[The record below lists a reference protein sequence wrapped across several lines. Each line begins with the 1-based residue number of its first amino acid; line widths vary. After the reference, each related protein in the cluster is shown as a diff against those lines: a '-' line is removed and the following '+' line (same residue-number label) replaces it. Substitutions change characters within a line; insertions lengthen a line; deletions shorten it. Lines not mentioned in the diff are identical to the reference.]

1 MTNLRNS
8 HKAERLLVSAVRF
21 RYRDAASSIVF
32 TGNAPSLDQRRYNRV
47 SVEYAA
53 SLSGKA
59 YRANGT
65 ILSLSIL
72 GCRARSASPL
82 QKGEHVGLLITVPG
96 YDHPLYVSRA
106 DVQWSHG
113 NEFGMEFI
121 HMEWEGRQRLAEII
135 RAIEGTADDAPAQR
149 GEGAPS

>member
-1 MTNLRNS
+1 M
-8 HKAERLLVSAVRF
+8 
-21 RYRDAASSIVF
+21 
-32 TGNAPSLDQRRYNRV
+32 DQRRYNRV

-53 SLSGKA
+53 LLSGKA

-72 GCRARSASPL
+72 GCRARSTSPL
-82 QKGEHVGLLITVPG
+82 QKGERVGLLITVPG

-135 RAIEGTADDAPAQR
+135 RGIEGAADDAPAER
-149 GEGAPS
+149 GDGAPS